1 MTTSQKCI
9 GGGCTAG
16 LVLWAAR
23 TVLLQARCV
32 RVCMCVCVCVC
43 GRGMQ
48 GAPAYASARLLQIA
62 LGRTSKA
69 SQAKGSNAI
78 QLPVPDWRCGRIYVC
93 VCVCL
98 LSPDWCCSPFRRP
111 FLTHSLGRFLP
122 EHEWAMCEVPNEY
135 LFFWG
140 PVFSFVFKVYLR
152 RRRAGLWVAMQSRE
166 AAGSSP
172 LCAPSSSR
180 PRNHSVTRRSI
191 SRPGMAHH
199 MKGAPTSDRGS
210 KCEGC
215 TGAFENH
222 HATQRQSPTTVQST

>member
-1 MTTSQKCI
+1 MYWRRLHCR
-9 GGGCTAG
+9 
-16 LVLWAAR
+16 AR
-23 TVLLQARCV
+23 TVGRTHCIATSTVCACV
-32 RVCMCVCVCVC
+32 YVCVCVCVC

-140 PVFSFVFKVYLR
+140 PVFSFVLKYIFAAVEPGYGSQCKAVKLQAPPPFAR
-152 RRRAGLWVAMQSRE
+152 PPHRA
-166 AAGSSP
+166 
-172 LCAPSSSR
+172 
-180 PRNHSVTRRSI
+180 
-191 SRPGMAHH
+191 PGII
-199 MKGAPTSDRGS
+199 
-210 KCEGC
+210 
-215 TGAFENH
+215 
-222 HATQRQSPTTVQST
+222 Q